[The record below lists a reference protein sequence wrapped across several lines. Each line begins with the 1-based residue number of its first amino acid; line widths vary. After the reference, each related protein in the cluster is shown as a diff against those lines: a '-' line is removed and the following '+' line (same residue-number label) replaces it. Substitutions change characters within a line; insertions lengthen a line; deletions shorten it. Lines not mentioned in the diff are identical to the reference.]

1 MPESLG
7 VGIGLMQLD
16 VMALAVYDTRYYLG
30 NANAANG
37 SIQQILPRQPA

>member
-1 MPESLG
+1 MTESLG

-16 VMALAVYDTRYYLG
+16 VMALAVYDSCYHLG

-37 SIQQILPRQPA
+37 SIKQILPRRPA